1 MAQQLFLP
9 IVPTGATEINDHVS
23 VWRTE
28 ERWTYFVGTH
38 PIYWHHATDNRSF
51 LLTVSSLI
59 DSGACRQVDIL
70 NAFAVSK
77 SCLDRSV
84 RLYRTEGAAGFFV
97 KRRRGHRSSGHVLTP
112 QILEKCRLL
121 LKEGYSP
128 HQIAE
133 EIEVPYDTLRKAF
146 ADGRL
151 VLIESE
157 QEETATTKSSRD
169 LVDAQAASG
178 MGTACTR
185 VEERT
190 LAAFGVC
197 DGAPVRFEACL
208 DVPKGGVLCALPA
221 LMMNGLLEGSEN
233 LLGKVSGYYR
243 GFHVLL
249 LLAFMALS
257 RIKTAEKFRGVTPGE
272 FGKLLGLDRVP
283 EVRCLRKKM
292 DDMSAGDAAELW
304 AAHLAKHWMAA
315 EPSSVGSL
323 YIDGHVRVYHGDQ
336 TKLPRRFV
344 SRDKLCLRG
353 TTDYW
358 VNDAV
363 GRPFFFVE
371 KVSDPGLLNVL
382 REDIVPR
389 LLKDIPNQPSL
400 EELKANP
407 HLCRFVM
414 VFDREGYSP
423 EFFRD
428 MWRDH
433 RIGCITYHKHPRENW
448 PGEWFVKHDVTM
460 PNGERVTLQL
470 AERGSLVGTGKNSIW
485 LREIRKLTES
495 GHQTSIISTYY
506 EAPHTRLAA
515 QMFSRWC
522 QENFFRYMMQHF
534 TIDQLAEYGTVDV
547 ADTERVINPSWRA
560 QNRTRN
566 SLQNKLRYQRAR
578 FTEMEMH
585 PENEADQD
593 RYDKWFN
600 KKAKLFEA
608 IENNE
613 HELKE
618 LKINLKATSKHITWG
633 ELDKEDQFQRLLP
646 GRKRFIDTV
655 KMIAYRAE
663 TAMAGLLISPTVDF
677 AAART
682 LLQNLFVTEADI
694 LPDPEKKVLL
704 VRVHNASRPAANR
717 ALQQLMV
724 KLNEAEMKYPGTDLQ
739 IVYEIRGDGRG
750 HEHHEGVNNSS
761 ER

>member
-1 MAQQLFLP
+1 MAQQFFLP
-9 IVPTGATEINDHVS
+9 IIPSGATEINDHVS
-23 VWRTE
+23 VWRAE

-38 PIYWHHATDNRSF
+38 PIYWHHAKDTRSF

-70 NAFAVSK
+70 ITFAISK
-77 SCLDRSV
+77 SCLDRSI
-84 RLYRTEGAAGFFV
+84 RLYRAEGAAGFFV

-112 QILEKCRLL
+112 QILEECRLL

-128 HQIAE
+128 RQIAE
-133 EIEVPYDTLRKAF
+133 EIDVSYDTLRKAF

-157 QEETATTKSSRD
+157 QQEAATTKSSRD

-185 VEERT
+185 LEERT

-221 LMMNGLLEGSEN
+221 LMMNGLLEGSEG
-233 LLGKVSGYYR
+233 LLGKVTGYYR

-257 RIKTAEKFRGVTPGE
+257 RIKTAEKFRDVTPGE

-304 AAHLAKHWMAA
+304 AAHLSKHWMAA
-315 EPSSVGSL
+315 EPSAVGKL
-323 YIDGHVRVYHGDQ
+323 YIDGHVRVYHGHQ

-389 LLKDIPNQPSL
+389 LLKEIPNQPTE

-407 HLCRFVM
+407 HMCRFVM

-428 MWRDH
+428 MWKDH
-433 RIGCITYHKHPRENW
+433 MIACMTYHKHPRENW
-448 PGEWFVKHDVTM
+448 PEESFVKHDVTM
-460 PNGERVTLQL
+460 PNAERVTLLL

-506 EAPHTRLAA
+506 
-515 QMFSRWC
+515 
-522 QENFFRYMMQHF
+522 
-534 TIDQLAEYGTVDV
+534 
-547 ADTERVINPSWRA
+547 
-560 QNRTRN
+560 
-566 SLQNKLRYQRAR
+566 
-578 FTEMEMH
+578 
-585 PENEADQD
+585 
-593 RYDKWFN
+593 
-600 KKAKLFEA
+600 
-608 IENNE
+608 
-613 HELKE
+613 
-618 LKINLKATSKHITWG
+618 
-633 ELDKEDQFQRLLP
+633 
-646 GRKRFIDTV
+646 
-655 KMIAYRAE
+655 
-663 TAMAGLLISPTVDF
+663 
-677 AAART
+677 
-682 LLQNLFVTEADI
+682 
-694 LPDPEKKVLL
+694 
-704 VRVHNASRPAANR
+704 
-717 ALQQLMV
+717 
-724 KLNEAEMKYPGTDLQ
+724 
-739 IVYEIRGDGRG
+739 
-750 HEHHEGVNNSS
+750 
-761 ER
+761 

>member
-1 MAQQLFLP
+1 MPQQLFLP
-9 IVPTGATEINDHVS
+9 IVPVGATEINDHVS
-23 VWRTE
+23 VWRAE

-38 PIYWHHATDNRSF
+38 PIYWHHAKDARCF

-59 DSGACRQVDIL
+59 DSGACRQIDIL
-70 NAFAVSK
+70 KTFAVSK

-84 RLYRTEGAAGFFV
+84 RRYRSDGAKGFFIEPR
-97 KRRRGHRSSGHVLTP
+97 KGRPRGGTILTP
-112 QILEKCRLL
+112 KILEKCKLL
-121 LKEGYSP
+121 LKEGYNP
-128 HQIAE
+128 REIAE
-133 EIEVPYDTLRKAF
+133 EIEVTYDTLRKAF
-146 ADGRL
+146 SDGRL
-151 VLIESE
+151 VIVEPDT
-157 QEETATTKSSRD
+157 QEAASTKSSRD
-169 LVDAQAASG
+169 LIDAQAASG

-185 VEERT
+185 VEERV

-197 DGAPVRFEACL
+197 DGAPVRFETCL

-221 LMMNGLLEGSEN
+221 LMMNGLLEGSDN
-233 LLGKVSGYYR
+233 LLGKVDGYYR
-243 GFHVLL
+243 CFHVLL
-249 LLAFMALS
+249 LLAFMSLS
-257 RIKTAEKFRGVTPGE
+257 RIKTVEGFRGVTPGE

-292 DDMSAGDAAELW
+292 DDMSSGNAAELW
-304 AAHLAKHWMAA
+304 AAHLAKYWLGA
-315 EPSSVGSL
+315 EPSAAGCL
-323 YIDGHVRVYHGDQ
+323 YIDAHVRVYHGHQ

-353 TTDYW
+353 TTDFW

-371 KVSDPGLLNVL
+371 KVSDPGLLKVL

-428 MWRDH
+428 MWVDH
-433 RIGCITYHKHPRENW
+433 RIGCMTYHKHPREDW
-448 PGEWFVKHDVTM
+448 PEESFVKHDITM
-460 PNGERVTLQL
+460 PNAEKTTLLL
-470 AERGSLVGTGKNSIW
+470 AERGSLVGSGKKSIW

-495 GHQTSIISTYY
+495 GHQTSIISTFY
-506 EAPHTRLAA
+506 EAPHTVLAA

-534 TIDQLAEYGTVDV
+534 AIDQLAEYGTVDV
-547 ADTERVINPSWRA
+547 VDTESVMNPSWRE

-566 SLQNKLRYQRAR
+566 SLQSKLRYQRAR
-578 FTEMEMH
+578 FAEMEMH
-585 PENEADQD
+585 PESEVDQK
-593 RYDKWFN
+593 RYDKWFDN
-600 KKAKLFEA
+600 KANLLEV

-613 HELKE
+613 QELKV
-618 LKINLKATSKHITWG
+618 LKVNLKATSKRITWG
-633 ELDKEDQFQRLLP
+633 ELEKEDQFQRLLP

-663 TAMAGLLISPTVDF
+663 TAMAGLLVSATVDF

-694 LPDPEKKVLL
+694 LPDPEKKILH
-704 VRVHNASRPAANR
+704 VRIHNASRPAANR
-717 ALQQLMV
+717 SLKELIV
-724 KLNEAEMKYPGTDLQ
+724 KLNEAEMKYPGTDMLL
-739 IVYEIRGDGRG
+739 VYEIRGDGRG
-750 HEHHEGVNNSS
+750 AEKHDGINDSS
-761 ER
+761 QR